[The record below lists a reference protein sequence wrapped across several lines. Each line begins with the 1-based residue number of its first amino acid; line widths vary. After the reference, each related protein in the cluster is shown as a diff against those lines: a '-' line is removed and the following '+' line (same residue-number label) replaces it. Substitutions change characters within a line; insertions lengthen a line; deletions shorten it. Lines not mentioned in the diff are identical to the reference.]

1 MNQSSLKNLL
11 SAKFDFNVW
20 KELLDKFF
28 PKVDFFTSIATI
40 TDSLV
45 KSGGHVGNIRLDD
58 GRSLAIFRFEVAD
71 NVQISRN
78 RKSLRDIAA
87 KYVDQGLIHGALV
100 FYYSQ
105 NQDDYR
111 LTFVAKQTYFNEN
124 GELVKKET
132 APKRYTF
139 LLGKNESCTTAAS
152 RLLELA
158 NKKINNSIYLTD
170 VTEVFS
176 VERLN
181 KEFFNGYK
189 AQYSKFLKLLTDT
202 KPHRDYVKKLLGR
215 LVFLQFLQKKGWM
228 GVPVSNTQWVG
239 GDKNF
244 LINLINKYPNHDKL
258 LSDVLEL
265 LFFNTLNEKRDN
277 DIVDSK
283 LGANIKIPYLN
294 GGLFDR
300 DSIDKLNIDFPYDY
314 FKDLIEFFAQYN
326 FTIDENDPDD
336 SEVGIDPEMLGHIF
350 ENLLEDNKDK
360 GAFYTPKEIVQ
371 YMCRQSV
378 IQYLK
383 THEPS
388 EEYTEAI
395 EQLINNGVV
404 YPILQNK
411 NIAIRI
417 TQLLKDVKVCDPAIG
432 SGAFPMGI
440 LYVLYHAI
448 HHLHSHADPHGNFD
462 STQTKRDIIQNNIFG
477 VDIEQGAVDIARL
490 RFWLALVVDAEEP
503 QPLPNLDYKITCG
516 NSQLCRYSLD
526 IPIEDVFDE
535 YNRVGEENAKKNN
548 TNWEN
553 FTLEKYRN
561 LVVDYTEEHF
571 DKMTLRGQINDI
583 KKCFTSTLAIGD
595 IKKRRKAEKEVLNYE
610 YIDLWGNSLAQ
621 EDPIGY
627 VKAKNTLSTL
637 VQKEKSILNN
647 KKYENSFEWR
657 FEYPQLLDEKGAF
670 VGFDIIIA
678 NPPYIK
684 EGRMSK
690 TFFEPYKE
698 SPYYKGKMDIWYLF
712 ACNGLDLLNSNG
724 VLCFIATNNW
734 VTSSGAS
741 ILREKVIK
749 ETRICNIVDFGAVMM
764 FESASI
770 QTMIMMFQKD
780 KVTDNYTF
788 DYRKLTAYKA
798 TEKEAIAILEPSYK
812 TYNQAECYTPIIRR
826 TNYYGKTIT
835 FSQSSD
841 ILEAISN
848 LPNVIYLDDKEIA
861 QGIVP
866 NPDVVNNRNIN
877 CIPEGEI
884 ISNNIKVG
892 DGVFIVEHNHFSY
905 LAQCE
910 KQYIKELYEPT
921 NCHKYYL
928 DNNIVK
934 DIIYITKANYKE
946 DAPSILQHLWKY
958 HFIMEQRRENQ
969 NGRLSY
975 YHLHWPR
982 EESYFKQSE
991 KILVPRKCSYP
1002 IFAYTNKAAYVM
1014 MAMNIIQTNRVN
1026 IKYLTGLLN
1035 SKLIEF
1041 WLKNKGKMQGAN
1053 YQLDKEPLQQIPI
1066 AVPSVNIQK
1075 LIATI
1080 VDYIILICST
1090 KDNLSE
1096 LVSNETIASFF
1107 EKIIDGCV
1115 YELYFEEHMKEQE
1128 INIIDSASELIRPI
1142 SQLTT
1147 EDDKFEVILNTFMT
1161 IKKTDN
1167 PIRNRLDLFALRSP
1181 EILKFIIEG

>member
-1 MNQSSLKNLL
+1 MNQSSLKNIL

-45 KSGGHVGNIRLDD
+45 KSGGQVGNIHLDD
-58 GRSLAIFRFEVAD
+58 GRSLAIFCFEVAD

-283 LGANIKIPYLN
+283 LGDNIKIPYLN

-314 FKDLIEFFAQYN
+314 FKDLVEFFAQYN

-383 THEPS
+383 THELS

-411 NIAIRI
+411 NIATRI

-448 HHLHSHADPHGNFD
+448 HHLHSHAEPHGSFD
-462 STQTKRDIIQNNIFG
+462 STKTKRDIIQNNIFG

-490 RFWLALVVDAEEP
+490 RFWLALIVDAEEP

-516 NSQLCRYSLD
+516 NSLLSRYPID
-526 IPIEDVFDE
+526 APIENVFVE
-535 YNRVGEENAKKNN
+535 YNKNKKENEKMTLAKYKELVSDYTNTSNHQTKEFFRKTIEDIKSAFKTELSYQLKEKLSKLRGKIIMLEGPTLFGERTKAEKAELKKLK
-548 TNWEN
+548 EKLH
-553 FTLEKYRN
+553 TLEK
-561 LVVDYTEEHF
+561 
-571 DKMTLRGQINDI
+571 
-583 KKCFTSTLAIGD
+583 
-595 IKKRRKAEKEVLNYE
+595 EKEDIE
-610 YIDLWGNSLAQ
+610 
-621 EDPIGY
+621 
-627 VKAKNTLSTL
+627 T
-637 VQKEKSILNN
+637 N
-647 KKYENSFEWR
+647 KLYTNAFEWR
-657 FEYPQLLDEKGAF
+657 FEFPQLLDENGKF
-670 VGFDIIIA
+670 IGFDIIIG

-684 EGRMSK
+684 EATDKNAFNGLRNSA
-690 TFFEPYKE
+690 
-698 SPYYKGKMDIWYLF
+698 YYQGKMDLWYIF
-712 ACNGLDLLNSNG
+712 ACKGIDLLKSNAC
-724 VLCFIATNNW
+724 LCYIATNNW
-734 VTSSGAS
+734 VTNDGAS
-741 ILREKVIK
+741 ILRNKIVSDA
-749 ETRICNIVDFGAVMM
+749 RIIQLIDFFDAMI
-764 FESASI
+764 FDSASI
-770 QTMIMMFQKD
+770 QTMIMLFQRD
-780 KVTDNYTF
+780 CITDNYSF
-788 DYRKLTAYKA
+788 DYRKVQQKHANRQTAINLLEKIHDDSNVFFMPLINREHSSNQLLTFAS
-798 TEKEAIAILEPSYK
+798 TENNQIL
-812 TYNQAECYTPIIRR
+812 Q
-826 TNYYGKTIT
+826 
-835 FSQSSD
+835 
-841 ILEAISN
+841 LISN
-848 LPNVIYLDDKEIA
+848 TKHILLNDQDGLKEISSGIDVLQDYVNKKA
-861 QGIVP
+861 QELL
-866 NPDVVNNRNIN
+866 NNKKQI
-877 CIPEGEI
+877 
-884 ISNNIKVG
+884 G
-892 DGVFIVEHNHFSY
+892 DGIFVLSQQEYDSLSFNEN
-905 LAQCE
+905 E
-910 KQYIKELYEPT
+910 KNLVKPYYTSKLINRYSVCKENSEW
-921 NCHKYYL
+921 
-928 DNNIVK
+928 
-934 DIIYITKANYKE
+934 IIYTDSSANDSISLYPNIQKHLDQFSKVITSVNRPYGLHRARKKE
-946 DAPSILQHLWKY
+946 S
-958 HFIMEQRRENQ
+958 FE
-969 NGRLSY
+969 G
-975 YHLHWPR
+975 
-982 EESYFKQSE
+982 E
-991 KILVPRKCSYP
+991 KILALRKCVNRPAFSYVD
-1002 IFAYTNKAAYVM
+1002 FDSFVSRAYL
-1014 MAMNIIQTNRVN
+1014 IIRTNRVN
-1026 IKYLTGLLN
+1026 QKYLTGLLN
-1035 SKLIEF
+1035 SKLIKY
-1041 WLKNKGKMQGAN
+1041 WLKHRGKMQGAN
-1053 YQLDKEPLQQIPI
+1053 FQIDKEPLQQIPI
-1066 AVPSVNIQK
+1066 VAPVINVQK

-1080 VDYIILICST
+1080 VDYVMMSSSI
-1090 KDNLSE
+1090 KRNLSE
-1096 LVSNETIASFF
+1096 LVSNEIIASFF

-1128 INIIDSASELIRPI
+1128 INIIDFALKLIKPI
-1142 SQLTT
+1142 SHLTAE
-1147 EDDKFEVILNTFMT
+1147 EDKYEVILNTFMT

-1167 PIRNRLDLFALRSP
+1167 QIRNRLDLFTLRSP
-1181 EILKFIIEG
+1181 EILKLIIEG